1 MTTRMTTDIMTETC
15 SDRRS
20 NTTSRYGYWAQVPW
34 GLAAASMPR
43 SCSTSLP
50 QPAAG
55 STTNTSKIH
64 SNSDNFRPE
73 DRNILCLMSEQE
85 QINKLRVADQQP
97 SSKRRRR
104 RTSSSPPSPS
114 SSCQQDQAPREFFFR
129 VQQHMAT
136 SCCNWFWILH
146 PLIFWLLF
154 LGSESSVKPVG
165 AATTSSATFN
175 LVAVDQ
181 VLQQAAFQ
189 AIAQHGNVAEYIPHN
204 VTLPGNL
211 SDAGVTAQAVRVV
224 RHSFKV
230 RGITNLNGYQIP
242 NGTQILARVKRLII
256 VYQHYGNLSST
267 LFQVP
272 PGLELLTPVSGM
284 AVYDASNMT
293 STDPT
298 QFGVNTTAS
307 SGNFT
312 VTFAS
317 TTLTALVLA
326 SGSFPR
332 CVTFSSSTG
341 NATENGT
348 LPSGTGPFVCSLRE
362 LGPIALVGP
371 TVVLAPAPAPVT
383 PAPAPSPG
391 TPANNNHKKSN
402 TWKIVLGVVLGVVG
416 GLALLALLGLLAYRY
431 AEKRRLDRMHRNSE
445 AGETLQESP
454 IGQSRA
460 PVAGSTRTR
469 PTLEKLEWM
478 RHWSSWLTLF

>member
-1 MTTRMTTDIMTETC
+1 MRTRMTTELDCSSTETC

-20 NTTSRYGYWAQVPW
+20 ITTSRYGYWAQVPR
-34 GLAAASMPR
+34 GLPAAFMPS
-43 SCSTSLP
+43 SCSTSLL
-50 QPAAG
+50 QPAVG
-55 STTNTSKIH
+55 CTTNTSKIH
-64 SNSDNFRPE
+64 PNTDNFRPE
-73 DRNILCLMSEQE
+73 DRNTSCLMSQQE

-114 SSCQQDQAPREFFFR
+114 SLCQQDQDQAPREFFFR
-129 VQQHMAT
+129 VQQQMAT

-154 LGSESSVKPVG
+154 LGSEFSAKPVG
-165 AATTSSATFN
+165 AATTSSN

-189 AIAQHGNVAEYIPHN
+189 AIAQQRNVAEYIPHN

-224 RHSFKV
+224 RHSFNV

-267 LFQVP
+267 LFQAP
-272 PGLELLTPVSGM
+272 PGLELLTPVSGI

-293 STDPT
+293 STNPT
-298 QFGVNTTAS
+298 QFGVNATAS

-326 SGSFPR
+326 SGSSPR

-371 TVVLAPAPAPVT
+371 PVVLPPAPAPVT
-383 PAPAPSPG
+383 PASAPSPG
-391 TPANNNHKKSN
+391 PAVINNNKKSN

-431 AEKRRLDRMHRNSE
+431 AEKRRLDRMQRNSE

-469 PTLEKLEWM
+469 PTLEKLE
-478 RHWSSWLTLF
+478 

>member
-1 MTTRMTTDIMTETC
+1 MKTELDCSSTETC

-20 NTTSRYGYWAQVPW
+20 ITTSRYGYWAQVPR
-34 GLAAASMPR
+34 GLAAAFMPS
-43 SCSTSLP
+43 SCSTSLL

-55 STTNTSKIH
+55 STANTSKIH
-64 SNSDNFRPE
+64 SNSENFRPE
-73 DRNILCLMSEQE
+73 DRNTSCLMSQQE

-97 SSKRRRR
+97 SSRRRRR
-104 RTSSSPPSPS
+104 RTSSSPPKPS

-129 VQQHMAT
+129 VQQQMAT

-154 LGSESSVKPVG
+154 LGSDFSVKPVG

-189 AIAQHGNVAEYIPHN
+189 AIAQQGNVAEYIPHN

-267 LFQVP
+267 LFQAP

-298 QFGVNTTAS
+298 QFGVNATAG

-317 TTLTALVLA
+317 TALTALVLA
-326 SGSFPR
+326 SGSSPR

-348 LPSGTGPFVCSLRE
+348 LPSGTGPFVCSLPE

-383 PAPAPSPG
+383 PASAPSP
-391 TPANNNHKKSN
+391 AVINNNKKSN

-416 GLALLALLGLLAYRY
+416 ALALLALLGLLAYRY
-431 AEKRRLDRMHRNSE
+431 AEKRRLDRMQQNSE

-469 PTLEKLEWM
+469 PTLEKLE
-478 RHWSSWLTLF
+478 